1 MSVTRRDFID
11 RLAVGTVA
19 FGGLSLG
26 AAALPAP
33 LHALER
39 RDWSGPSDFTLRHG
53 SAGAQPEAWD
63 TSWPKRLTGK
73 VKTVFDVPEVDS
85 GYGVWRATF
94 WAMQYEQVM
103 GIPARE
109 LSTALVLRHN
119 GIALAMQQPFWDKY
133 GIGKMKQATS
143 PVTHE
148 PTDRNPALM
157 SSTRGEQPADYDVFA
172 LDKYIARGGVTLAC
186 DLALRECVRM
196 IQKADGIGEAEA
208 RKTALDAML
217 PGVILQPSGI
227 FAVVLAEEAGAH
239 YVRAS

>member
-39 RDWSGPSDFTLRHG
+39 RESSRLSEFTLRP
-53 SAGAQPEAWD
+53 AIPGAQPEAWD

-73 VKTVFDVPEVDS
+73 VKAIFDVPEVDS

-103 GIPARE
+103 GIPARD

-157 SSTRGEQPADYDVFA
+157 SSARGEQPADYDEFA
-172 LDKYIARGGVTLAC
+172 LDRFIARGGVVLGC
-186 DLALRECVRM
+186 DLALHECVRM
-196 IQKADGIGEAEA
+196 IQRTDGIGEADA
-208 RKTALDAML
+208 RKIAIAALV

-227 FAVVLAEEAGAH
+227 FAVVLGEQAGAH